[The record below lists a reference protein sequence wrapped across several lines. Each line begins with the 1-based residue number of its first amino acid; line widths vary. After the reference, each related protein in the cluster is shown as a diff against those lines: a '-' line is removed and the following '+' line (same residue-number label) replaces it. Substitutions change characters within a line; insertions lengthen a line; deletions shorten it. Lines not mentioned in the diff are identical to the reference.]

1 MQDAIERLRRRYAA
15 FKQGETSVLTVKDEA
30 QLMLDAAKKS
40 GNQAILE
47 EVEDILIDLE
57 FSIEENKCKCHRK
70 TPRC

>member
-1 MQDAIERLRRRYAA
+1 MQDAIERLQRRYAA
-15 FKQGETSVLTVKDEA
+15 FKKGEASVLAVKDEA
-30 QLMLDAAKKS
+30 QAVLEAAKKS
-40 GNQAILE
+40 DNQGILE